1 MGAVAIW
8 DYILLT
14 ARVLGSYELKKNG
27 TRSRRGMVTACPGIE
42 KELDVYSK
50 NIHASTR
57 AREDVI
63 PYALLLESIVKRGE
77 GSFK

>member
-1 MGAVAIW
+1 MRAVVIW
-8 DYILLT
+8 EYILLT

-42 KELDVYSK
+42 KELDVYPK

-57 AREDVI
+57 ARENVI
-63 PYALLLESIVKRGE
+63 PYALLLESIVKRGL

>member
-1 MGAVAIW
+1 MRAVVIW

-14 ARVLGSYELKKNG
+14 ARVLGSYEVKKNG
-27 TRSRRGMVTACPGIE
+27 TRSRRGRVTACPGVE
-42 KELDVYSK
+42 KELDVYPK

>member
-1 MGAVAIW
+1 MRAVVIW

-14 ARVLGSYELKKNG
+14 ARVLGSYEVKKNG
-27 TRSRRGMVTACPGIE
+27 TRSRRGMVTACPGVE
-42 KELDVYSK
+42 KELDVDPK